1 MSFKKTQALR
11 SRRHGTISLNEDHI
25 EGEEVIQSKAYQ
37 AWSLMSLK
45 ASWTLALRFP
55 TPRQIS
61 GSCLLSPKLENSDAD
76 GKSGYEGLCLV
87 VGLACGLY
95 CLVKILWLD
104 HGLFFLLI

>member
-61 GSCLLSPKLENSDAD
+61 GSCLLSPKLEIPTPMERVDMKD
-76 GKSGYEGLCLV
+76 CV
-87 VGLACGLY
+87 W
-95 CLVKILWLD
+95 LWA
-104 HGLFFLLI
+104 